1 MYATADKDILLVNSK
16 KCAPAGTRHSATV
29 TSVNRRRDL
38 SSTAFPRREEKT
50 AKPIGSRLAL
60 TERVVMI
67 IARHL
72 LAILL
77 CPFLAAVVVP
87 FWLLTSWADFDTRWG
102 NASSW
107 EWLPR
112 CVGAGLLAGGLV
124 LFSWCVRL
132 FARIG
137 QGTLAPW
144 DPTRKLVAVGPYRYV
159 RNPMI
164 AAFSLCCW
172 AKR

>member
-1 MYATADKDILLVNSK
+1 MI
-16 KCAPAGTRHSATV
+16 
-29 TSVNRRRDL
+29 
-38 SSTAFPRREEKT
+38 
-50 AKPIGSRLAL
+50 
-60 TERVVMI
+60 VV
-67 IARHL
+67 RHL

-87 FWLLTSWADFDTRWG
+87 YWLLTSWADIDTRWG

-112 CVGAGLLAGGLV
+112 CVGVGLLAGGLA

-132 FARIG
+132 LAQIG

-144 DPTRKLVAVGPYRYV
+144 EPDAQAGCRWAVS
-159 RNPMI
+159 I
-164 AAFSLCCW
+164 CAQSDD
-172 AKR
+172 K

>member
-1 MYATADKDILLVNSK
+1 MI
-16 KCAPAGTRHSATV
+16 
-29 TSVNRRRDL
+29 
-38 SSTAFPRREEKT
+38 
-50 AKPIGSRLAL
+50 
-60 TERVVMI
+60 VV
-67 IARHL
+67 RHL

-87 FWLLTSWADFDTRWG
+87 YWLLTSWANIDTRWG
-102 NASSW
+102 NVSSW

-112 CVGAGLLAGGLV
+112 CVGVGLLAGGVV
-124 LFSWCVRL
+124 LFGWCVRL
-132 FARIG
+132 FAQIG

-164 AAFSLCCW
+164 SGAFSMLLGQALIWGSWVVGVW
-172 AKR
+172 ALLFFAVNHTYFILSEEPGLERRFGDSFRTYKANVPRWIPRSKPWEG